1 MRHSLHSWGRP
12 ESTADSTGHLDSGEP
27 LPAMNEDQY
36 REFGRMLTATA
47 EDVMNVPDTYVGC
60 ALHSFCWGTPS
71 QRAPSV
77 TWESRPMMHCGSRNR
92 QNCESCLGGCPR
104 THL

>member
-1 MRHSLHSWGRP
+1 MSGFGGGADVQLMLILASGVLQETTQVRLSLHSWGRP

-47 EDVMNVPDTYVGC
+47 EDVMNVPDTYVDC
-60 ALHSFCWGTPS
+60 
-71 QRAPSV
+71 
-77 TWESRPMMHCGSRNR
+77 
-92 QNCESCLGGCPR
+92 
-104 THL
+104 